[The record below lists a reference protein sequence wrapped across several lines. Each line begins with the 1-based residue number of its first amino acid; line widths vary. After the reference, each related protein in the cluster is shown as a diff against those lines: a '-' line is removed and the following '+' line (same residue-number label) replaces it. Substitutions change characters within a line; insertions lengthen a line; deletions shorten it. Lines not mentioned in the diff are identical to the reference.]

1 MYDLLVRGGTV
12 VGPTTA
18 EQADV
23 AVRGGEIAAI
33 EPAGAITEDAMNT
46 IDATGCFVIPGG
58 VDPHCHY
65 NMGFGDVVSEPQEYS
80 PAAAFGGDTTIIDFV
95 LQEPPTSLNDA
106 VDAKKAEAAGQMAV
120 DYGFHAILAG
130 EIPFEVIDE
139 IGDVIR
145 GGIPTIKT
153 MMTYGWMSDDGHR
166 WGVMN
171 EVAENGGMSVVHAE
185 DDAIANWLTKKYLRE
200 GKTHGAY
207 ISETRGPLVEEA
219 AIRRAMLLAERSGSP
234 LYILHMAAG
243 SGVEALAEGR
253 AKGLPF
259 YGEALTPYLSF
270 TAEKLWDD
278 DNRGLLWNNYPTI
291 KNQEDQDALWAAI
304 ADNRLQVVSS
314 DHFLIKAVD
323 RYEKMGTTVDALQA
337 GQAGVELRIPVL
349 FHLGVQGGRISV
361 NRFVEL
367 ISTNPAKIMGLYP
380 RKGQIAVGSDADIA
394 ILDPDRSWTVH
405 YEDLHMSGDYSC
417 WEGWELRGKVRTT
430 ILRGQV
436 LVEDEE
442 FVGPKDAGQFVP
454 RQLLPEIV
462 NAPLHPEETFAS
474 QAVAV
479 ATA

>member
-12 VGPTTA
+12 VTPDSS
-18 EQADV
+18 EPLDV
-23 AVRGGEIAAI
+23 AVEGEQITAI
-33 EPAGAITEDAMNT
+33 GQPGSLGHEAERVVDAS
-46 IDATGCFVIPGG
+46 GCLVIPGG
-58 VDPHCHY
+58 IDPHCHY
-65 NMGFGDVVSEPQEYS
+65 NMGFGDVRCETQEYS

-95 LQEPPTSLNDA
+95 LQEPPVSLHEA
-106 VDAKKAEAAGQMAV
+106 VEAKKAEAQGAMAV
-120 DYGFHAILAG
+120 DYGLHAILAG
-130 EIPFEVIDE
+130 DISFDVMEE

-145 GGIPTIKT
+145 AGIPTIKT

-171 EVAENGGMSVVHAE
+171 EVAEHGGLSVVHAE
-185 DDAIANWLTKKYLRE
+185 DDAIAEWLTKKYLRE

-234 LYILHMAAG
+234 LYVLHMAAG
-243 SGVEALAEGR
+243 NGVEALAEGR
-253 AKGLPF
+253 SKGLPF
-259 YGEALTPYLSF
+259 YGETLTPYLSF

-278 DNRGLLWNNYPTI
+278 ENRGLLWNNYPTI
-291 KNQEDQDALWAAI
+291 KFQEDQDLLWQAI

-314 DHFLIKAVD
+314 DHFLITADD
-323 RYEKMGTTVDALQA
+323 RFNKMGVTVDSLQA

-349 FHLGVQGGRISV
+349 FSMGVQEGRISV

-380 RKGQIAVGSDADIA
+380 RKGQVAVGSDADIA

-405 YEDLHMSGDYSC
+405 HGDLHMSPGYSC
-417 WEGWELRGKVRTT
+417 WEGWELKGKVKTT

-442 FVGPKDAGQFVP
+442 WVGPKRSGQFVP
-454 RQLLPEIV
+454 RTLLPEI
-462 NAPLHPEETFAS
+462 AGSSPDFS
-474 QAVAV
+474 
-479 ATA
+479 ATYSGAAQTAAA